1 MLLIVISRKMSE
13 NIDFYNSLELTLI
26 EAENLISDGVD
37 NSKSL
42 FHTPVLSTFVNKTI
56 STRTVVLREF
66 DSKNRTL
73 RFHTDNR
80 SGKIEELKENSIS
93 SVHGY
98 DPELKVQI
106 RLKGKTSLHINDE
119 ISKMAWAKSREM
131 SKMCYSVK
139 DSPGIKISSPEPFD
153 LIKEEIDIELGYDN
167 FAVLLFHYDSLE
179 FLFLKGAG
187 HRRSLFDWS
196 SDQLKSSWLIP

>member
-1 MLLIVISRKMSE
+1 MSKK
-13 NIDFYNSLELTLI
+13 IDFYNSLELTLL
-26 EAENLISDGVD
+26 EAENLISDGVE
-37 NSKSL
+37 NSKSM
-42 FHTPVLSTFVNKTI
+42 FHTPVLSSFVEKTI

-73 RFHTDNR
+73 RFHTDSR

-98 DPELKVQI
+98 DPDLKVQI
-106 RLKGKTSLHINDE
+106 RLKGKTTLHIDNE
-119 ISKMAWAKSREM
+119 ISKKAWAESREM

-139 DSPGIKISSPEPFD
+139 DSPGNKISSPEPFD
-153 LIKEEIDIELGYDN
+153 LIKEEIDIELGYNN
-167 FAVLLFHYDSLE
+167 FAVLYFSYDSLE

>member
-1 MLLIVISRKMSE
+1 MSKK
-13 NIDFYNSLELTLI
+13 IDFYNSLELTLL
-26 EAENLISDGVD
+26 EAENLISDGVE
-37 NSKSL
+37 NSKSM
-42 FHTPVLSTFVNKTI
+42 FHTPVLSSFVEKKI

-73 RFHTDNR
+73 RFHTDSR

-98 DPELKVQI
+98 DPDLKVQI
-106 RLKGKTSLHINDE
+106 RLKGKTSLHIDNE
-119 ISKMAWAKSREM
+119 ISKKAWAESREM

-139 DSPGIKISSPEPFD
+139 DSPGNKISSPEPFD
-153 LIKEEIDIELGYDN
+153 LIKEEIDIELGYNN
-167 FAVLLFHYDSLE
+167 FAVLHFSYDSLE

-196 SDQLKSSWLIP
+196 SDQLESSWLIP

>member
-1 MLLIVISRKMSE
+1 MSKK
-13 NIDFYNSLELTLI
+13 IDFYNSLELTLL
-26 EAENLISDGVD
+26 EAENLISDGVE
-37 NSKSL
+37 NSKSM
-42 FHTPVLSTFVNKTI
+42 FHTPVLSSFVEKTI

-73 RFHTDNR
+73 RFHTDIR

-98 DPELKVQI
+98 DPDLKVQI
-106 RLKGKTSLHINDE
+106 RLKGKTSLHIDNE
-119 ISKMAWAKSREM
+119 ISKKAWAESREM

-139 DSPGIKISSPEPFD
+139 DSPGNKISSPEPFD
-153 LIKEEIDIELGYDN
+153 LIKEEIDIELGYNN
-167 FAVLLFHYDSLE
+167 FAVLHFSYDSLE

-187 HRRSLFDWS
+187 HRRSLFDWN
-196 SDQLKSSWLIP
+196 SDQLESSWLIP

>member
-1 MLLIVISRKMSE
+1 MSKKI
-13 NIDFYNSLELTLI
+13 NFYNSLELTLL
-26 EAENLISDGVD
+26 EAENLISDGVE
-37 NSKSL
+37 NSKSM
-42 FHTPVLSTFVNKTI
+42 FHTPVLSSFVEKTI

-73 RFHTDNR
+73 RFHTDSR

-98 DPELKVQI
+98 DPDLKVQI
-106 RLKGKTSLHINDE
+106 RLKGKTSLHIDNE
-119 ISKMAWAKSREM
+119 ISKKAWAESREM

-139 DSPGIKISSPEPFD
+139 DSPGNKISSPKPFD
-153 LIKEEIDIELGYDN
+153 LIKEEIDIELGYNN
-167 FAVLLFHYDSLE
+167 FAVLHFSYDSLE

-196 SDQLKSSWLIP
+196 SDQLESSWLIP

>member
-1 MLLIVISRKMSE
+1 MSKK
-13 NIDFYNSLELTLI
+13 IDFYNSLELTLL
-26 EAENLISDGVD
+26 EAENLISDGVE
-37 NSKSL
+37 NSKSM
-42 FHTPVLSTFVNKTI
+42 FHTPVLSSFVEKTI

-73 RFHTDNR
+73 RFHTDSR

-98 DPELKVQI
+98 DPDLKVQI
-106 RLKGKTSLHINDE
+106 RLKGKTSLHVNNE
-119 ISKMAWAKSREM
+119 ISKKAWAESREM

-139 DSPGIKISSPEPFD
+139 DSPGNKISSPEPFD
-153 LIKEEIDIELGYDN
+153 LIKEEIDIELGYNN
-167 FAVLLFHYDSLE
+167 FAVLHFSYDSLE

-196 SDQLKSSWLIP
+196 SDQLESSWLIP

>member
-1 MLLIVISRKMSE
+1 MSKK
-13 NIDFYNSLELTLI
+13 IDFYNSLELTLL
-26 EAENLISDGVD
+26 EAENLISDGVE
-37 NSKSL
+37 NSKSM
-42 FHTPVLSTFVNKTI
+42 FHTPVLSSFVEKTI

-73 RFHTDNR
+73 RFHTDSR

-98 DPELKVQI
+98 DPDLKVQI
-106 RLKGKTSLHINDE
+106 RRKGKTSLHIDNE
-119 ISKMAWAKSREM
+119 ISKKAWAESREM

-139 DSPGIKISSPEPFD
+139 DSPGNKISSPEPFD
-153 LIKEEIDIELGYDN
+153 LIKEEIDIELGYNN
-167 FAVLLFHYDSLE
+167 FAVLHFSYDSLE

-196 SDQLKSSWLIP
+196 SDQLESSWLIP

>member
-1 MLLIVISRKMSE
+1 MSKK
-13 NIDFYNSLELTLI
+13 IDFYNSLELTLL
-26 EAENLISDGVD
+26 EAENLISDGVE
-37 NSKSL
+37 NSKSM
-42 FHTPVLSTFVNKTI
+42 FHTPVLSSFVEKTI

-73 RFHTDNR
+73 RFHTDSR

-98 DPELKVQI
+98 DPDLKVQI
-106 RLKGKTSLHINDE
+106 RLKGKTSLHIDNE
-119 ISKMAWAKSREM
+119 VSKKAWTESREM

-139 DSPGIKISSPEPFD
+139 DSPGNKISSPEPFD
-153 LIKEEIDIELGYDN
+153 LIKEEIDIELGYNN
-167 FAVLLFHYDSLE
+167 FAVLHFSYDSLE

-196 SDQLKSSWLIP
+196 SDQLESSWLIP

>member
-1 MLLIVISRKMSE
+1 MSKK
-13 NIDFYNSLELTLI
+13 IDFYNSLELTLL
-26 EAENLISDGVD
+26 EAENLISEGVE
-37 NSKSL
+37 NSKSM
-42 FHTPVLSTFVNKTI
+42 FHTPVLSSFVEKTI

-73 RFHTDNR
+73 RFHTDSR

-98 DPELKVQI
+98 DPDLKVQI
-106 RLKGKTSLHINDE
+106 RLKGKTSLHIDNE
-119 ISKMAWAKSREM
+119 ISKKAWAESREM

-139 DSPGIKISSPEPFD
+139 DSPGNKISSPEPFD
-153 LIKEEIDIELGYDN
+153 LIKEEIDIELGYNN
-167 FAVLLFHYDSLE
+167 FAVLHFSYDSLE

-196 SDQLKSSWLIP
+196 SDQLESSWLIP

>member
-1 MLLIVISRKMSE
+1 MSKK
-13 NIDFYNSLELTLI
+13 IDFYNSLELTLL
-26 EAENLISDGVD
+26 EAENLISEGVE
-37 NSKSL
+37 NSKSM
-42 FHTPVLSTFVNKTI
+42 FHTPVLSSFVEKTI

-73 RFHTDNR
+73 RFHTDSR

-98 DPELKVQI
+98 DPDLKVQI
-106 RLKGKTSLHINDE
+106 RLKGKTSLHIDNE
-119 ISKMAWAKSREM
+119 ISKKAWAESREM

-139 DSPGIKISSPEPFD
+139 DSPGNKISSPEPFD
-153 LIKEEIDIELGYDN
+153 LIKEEIDIELGYNN
-167 FAVLLFHYDSLE
+167 FAVLHFCYDSLE

-196 SDQLKSSWLIP
+196 SDQLESSWLIP

>member
-1 MLLIVISRKMSE
+1 MSKK
-13 NIDFYNSLELTLI
+13 IDFYNSLELTLL
-26 EAENLISDGVD
+26 EAENLISDGVE
-37 NSKSL
+37 NSKSM
-42 FHTPVLSTFVNKTI
+42 FHTPVLSSFVEKTI

-66 DSKNRTL
+66 DSKNRML
-73 RFHTDNR
+73 RFHTDSR

-98 DPELKVQI
+98 DPDLKVQI
-106 RLKGKTSLHINDE
+106 RLKGKTSLHIDNE
-119 ISKMAWAKSREM
+119 VSKKAWTESREM

-139 DSPGIKISSPEPFD
+139 DSPGNKISSPEPFD
-153 LIKEEIDIELGYDN
+153 LIKEEIDIELGYNN
-167 FAVLLFHYDSLE
+167 FAVLHFSYDSLE

-196 SDQLKSSWLIP
+196 SNQLKSSWLIP

>member
-1 MLLIVISRKMSE
+1 MSKK
-13 NIDFYNSLELTLI
+13 IDFYNSLELTLL
-26 EAENLISDGVD
+26 EAENLISDGVE
-37 NSKSL
+37 NSKSM
-42 FHTPVLSTFVNKTI
+42 FHTPVLSSFVEKTI

-73 RFHTDNR
+73 RFHTDRR

-98 DPELKVQI
+98 DPDLKVQI
-106 RLKGKTSLHINDE
+106 RLKGKTSLHIDNE
-119 ISKMAWAKSREM
+119 ISKKAWAESREM

-139 DSPGIKISSPEPFD
+139 DSPGNKISSPEPFD
-153 LIKEEIDIELGYDN
+153 LIKEEIDIELGYNN
-167 FAVLLFHYDSLE
+167 FAVLHFSYDSLE
-179 FLFLKGAG
+179 FLFMKGAG

-196 SDQLKSSWLIP
+196 SDQLESSWLIP

>member
-1 MLLIVISRKMSE
+1 MS
-13 NIDFYNSLELTLI
+13 NKIDFYNSLELTLL
-26 EAENLISDGVD
+26 EAENLISDGVE
-37 NSKSL
+37 NSKSM
-42 FHTPVLSTFVNKTI
+42 FHTPVLSSFVEKTI

-73 RFHTDNR
+73 RFHTDSR

-98 DPELKVQI
+98 DPDLKVQI
-106 RLKGKTSLHINDE
+106 RLKGKTSLHIDNE
-119 ISKMAWAKSREM
+119 ISKKAWAESREM

-139 DSPGIKISSPEPFD
+139 DSPGNKISSPKPFD
-153 LIKEEIDIELGYDN
+153 LIKEEIDIELGYNN
-167 FAVLLFHYDSLE
+167 FAVLHFSYDSLE

-196 SDQLKSSWLIP
+196 SDQLESSWLIP

>member
-1 MLLIVISRKMSE
+1 MSKK
-13 NIDFYNSLELTLI
+13 IDFYNSLELTLL
-26 EAENLISDGVD
+26 EAENLISDGVE
-37 NSKSL
+37 NSKSM
-42 FHTPVLSTFVNKTI
+42 FHTPVLSSFVEKTI

-73 RFHTDNR
+73 RFHTDSR

-98 DPELKVQI
+98 DPDLKVQI
-106 RLKGKTSLHINDE
+106 RLKGKTSLHIDNE
-119 ISKMAWAKSREM
+119 ISKKAWAESREM

-139 DSPGIKISSPEPFD
+139 DSPGNKISSPEPFD
-153 LIKEEIDIELGYDN
+153 LIKKEIDIELGYNN
-167 FAVLLFHYDSLE
+167 FAVLHFSYDSLE

-196 SDQLKSSWLIP
+196 SDQLESSWLIP

>member
-1 MLLIVISRKMSE
+1 MSKK
-13 NIDFYNSLELTLI
+13 IDFYNSLELTLL
-26 EAENLISDGVD
+26 EAENLISDGVE
-37 NSKSL
+37 NSKSM
-42 FHTPVLSTFVNKTI
+42 FHTPVLSSFVEKTI

-73 RFHTDNR
+73 RFHTDSR

-98 DPELKVQI
+98 DPDLKVQI
-106 RLKGKTSLHINDE
+106 RLKGKTSLHIDNE
-119 ISKMAWAKSREM
+119 VSKKAWAESREM

-139 DSPGIKISSPEPFD
+139 DSPGNKISSPEPFD
-153 LIKEEIDIELGYDN
+153 LIKEEIDIELGYNN
-167 FAVLLFHYDSLE
+167 FAVLHFSYDSLE

>member
-1 MLLIVISRKMSE
+1 MSE
-13 NIDFYNSLELTLI
+13 KIDFYNSLELTLI

-37 NSKSL
+37 NSKSM
-42 FHTPVLSTFVNKTI
+42 FHTPVLSTFVNETI

-66 DSKNRTL
+66 NLKNRTL
-73 RFHTDNR
+73 RFHTDSR

-98 DPELKVQI
+98 DPDLKVQI
-106 RLKGKTSLHINDE
+106 RLKGKTLVHINDE
-119 ISKMAWAKSREM
+119 ISKEAWAKSREM

-167 FAVLLFHYDSLE
+167 FAVLLFSYNSLE

-187 HRRSLFDWS
+187 HRRSLFDGNS
-196 SDQLKSSWLIP
+196 SQLKSSWLIP

>member
-1 MLLIVISRKMSE
+1 MSKK
-13 NIDFYNSLELTLI
+13 IDFYNSLELTLL
-26 EAENLISDGVD
+26 EAENLISDGIE
-37 NSKSL
+37 NSKSM
-42 FHTPVLSTFVNKTI
+42 FHTPVLSSFVEKTI

-98 DPELKVQI
+98 DPDLKVQI
-106 RLKGKTSLHINDE
+106 RLKGKTSLHIDNE
-119 ISKMAWAKSREM
+119 ISKKAWAESREM

-139 DSPGIKISSPEPFD
+139 DSPGNKISSPEPFD
-153 LIKEEIDIELGYDN
+153 LIKEEIDIELGYNN
-167 FAVLLFHYDSLE
+167 FAVLHFSYDSLE

-196 SDQLKSSWLIP
+196 SDQLESSWLIP

>member
-1 MLLIVISRKMSE
+1 MSKK
-13 NIDFYNSLELTLI
+13 IDFYNSLELTLL
-26 EAENLISDGVD
+26 EAENLISDGVE
-37 NSKSL
+37 NSKSM
-42 FHTPVLSTFVNKTI
+42 FHTPVLSSFVEKTI

-73 RFHTDNR
+73 RFHTDSR

-98 DPELKVQI
+98 DPDLKVQI
-106 RLKGKTSLHINDE
+106 RLKGKTSLHIDNE
-119 ISKMAWAKSREM
+119 ISKKAWAESRAM

-139 DSPGIKISSPEPFD
+139 DSPGNKISSPEPFD
-153 LIKEEIDIELGYDN
+153 LIKEEIDIELGYNN
-167 FAVLLFHYDSLE
+167 FAVLHFSYDSLE

-196 SDQLKSSWLIP
+196 SDQLESSWLIP

>member
-1 MLLIVISRKMSE
+1 MSKK
-13 NIDFYNSLELTLI
+13 IDFYNSLELTLL
-26 EAENLISDGVD
+26 EAENLISDGIE
-37 NSKSL
+37 NSKSM
-42 FHTPVLSTFVNKTI
+42 FHTPVLSSFVEKTI

-98 DPELKVQI
+98 DPDLKVQI
-106 RLKGKTSLHINDE
+106 RLKGKTSLHIDNE
-119 ISKMAWAKSREM
+119 ISKKAWAESREM

-139 DSPGIKISSPEPFD
+139 DSPGNKISSPEPFD
-153 LIKEEIDIELGYDN
+153 LIKEEIDIELGYNN
-167 FAVLLFHYDSLE
+167 FAVLHFSYDSLE

-187 HRRSLFDWS
+187 HRRSLFDWNS
-196 SDQLKSSWLIP
+196 SQLKSSWLIP

>member
-1 MLLIVISRKMSE
+1 MSKK
-13 NIDFYNSLELTLI
+13 IDFYNSLELTLL
-26 EAENLISDGVD
+26 EAENLISDGVE
-37 NSKSL
+37 NSKSM
-42 FHTPVLSTFVNKTI
+42 FHTPVLSSFVEKTI

-66 DSKNRTL
+66 NSKKRTL
-73 RFHTDNR
+73 RFHTDSR

-98 DPELKVQI
+98 DPDLKVQI
-106 RLKGKTSLHINDE
+106 RLKGKTSLHIDNE
-119 ISKMAWAKSREM
+119 ISKKAWAESREM

-139 DSPGIKISSPEPFD
+139 DSPGNKISSPEPFD
-153 LIKEEIDIELGYDN
+153 LIKEEIDIELGYEN
-167 FAVLLFHYDSLE
+167 FAVLHFSYDSLE

>member
-1 MLLIVISRKMSE
+1 MSKK
-13 NIDFYNSLELTLI
+13 IDFYNSLELTLL
-26 EAENLISDGVD
+26 EAENLISDGVE
-37 NSKSL
+37 NSKSM
-42 FHTPVLSTFVNKTI
+42 FHTPVLSSFVEKTI

-73 RFHTDNR
+73 RFHTDSR

-98 DPELKVQI
+98 DPDLKVQI
-106 RLKGKTSLHINDE
+106 RLKGKTSLHIDNE
-119 ISKMAWAKSREM
+119 ISKKAWAESREM

-139 DSPGIKISSPEPFD
+139 DSPGNKISSPEPFD
-153 LIKEEIDIELGYDN
+153 LIKEEIDIELGYNN
-167 FAVLLFHYDSLE
+167 FAVLHFNYDSLE

>member
-1 MLLIVISRKMSE
+1 MSKK
-13 NIDFYNSLELTLI
+13 IDFYNSLELTLL
-26 EAENLISDGVD
+26 EAENLISDGVE
-37 NSKSL
+37 NSKSM
-42 FHTPVLSTFVNKTI
+42 FHTPVLSSFVEKTI

-73 RFHTDNR
+73 RFHTDSR

-98 DPELKVQI
+98 DPDLKVQI
-106 RLKGKTSLHINDE
+106 RLKGKTSLHIDNE
-119 ISKMAWAKSREM
+119 ISKKAWAESREM

-139 DSPGIKISSPEPFD
+139 DSPGNKIPSPEPFD
-153 LIKEEIDIELGYDN
+153 LIKEEIDIELGYNN
-167 FAVLLFHYDSLE
+167 FAVLHFSYDSLE

-196 SDQLKSSWLIP
+196 SDQLESSWLIP

>member
-1 MLLIVISRKMSE
+1 MSKK
-13 NIDFYNSLELTLI
+13 IDFYNSLELTLL
-26 EAENLISDGVD
+26 EAENLISDGVE
-37 NSKSL
+37 NSKSM
-42 FHTPVLSTFVNKTI
+42 FHTPVLSSFVEKTI

-73 RFHTDNR
+73 RFHTDSR

-98 DPELKVQI
+98 DPDLKVQI
-106 RLKGKTSLHINDE
+106 RLKGKTTLHIDNE
-119 ISKMAWAKSREM
+119 ISKKAWAESKEM

-139 DSPGIKISSPEPFD
+139 DSPGNKVSSPEPFD
-153 LIKEEIDIELGYDN
+153 LIKEEIDIELGYNN
-167 FAVLLFHYDSLE
+167 FAVLYFSYDSLE

>member
-1 MLLIVISRKMSE
+1 MSKK
-13 NIDFYNSLELTLI
+13 IDFNNTLELNLL
-26 EAENLISDGVD
+26 EAENLISDGVE
-37 NSKSL
+37 NSKSM
-42 FHTPVLSTFVNKTI
+42 FHTPVLSSFVEKTI

-73 RFHTDNR
+73 RFHTDSR

-98 DPELKVQI
+98 DPDLKVQI
-106 RLKGKTSLHINDE
+106 RLKGKTSLHIDNE
-119 ISKMAWAKSREM
+119 ISKKAWAESREM

-139 DSPGIKISSPEPFD
+139 DSPGNKISSPEPFD
-153 LIKEEIDIELGYDN
+153 LIKEEIDIELGYNN
-167 FAVLLFHYDSLE
+167 FAVLHFSYDSLE

-196 SDQLKSSWLIP
+196 SDQLESSWLIP

>member
-1 MLLIVISRKMSE
+1 MSKK
-13 NIDFYNSLELTLI
+13 IDFYNSLELTLL
-26 EAENLISDGVD
+26 EAENLISDGVE
-37 NSKSL
+37 NSKSM
-42 FHTPVLSTFVNKTI
+42 FHTPVLSSFVEKTI

-73 RFHTDNR
+73 RFHTDSR

-98 DPELKVQI
+98 DPDLKVQI
-106 RLKGKTSLHINDE
+106 RLKGKTSLHIDNE
-119 ISKMAWAKSREM
+119 ISKKAWAESREM

-139 DSPGIKISSPEPFD
+139 DSPGNKISSPEPFD
-153 LIKEEIDIELGYDN
+153 LIKEEIDIELGYNN
-167 FAVLLFHYDSLE
+167 FAVLHFSYDSLE

>member
-1 MLLIVISRKMSE
+1 MSKK
-13 NIDFYNSLELTLI
+13 IDFYNSLELTLL
-26 EAENLISDGVD
+26 EAENLISDGVE
-37 NSKSL
+37 NSKSM
-42 FHTPVLSTFVNKTI
+42 FHTPVLSSFIEKTI

-73 RFHTDNR
+73 RFHTDSR

-98 DPELKVQI
+98 DPDLKVQI
-106 RLKGKTSLHINDE
+106 RLKGKTSLHIDNE
-119 ISKMAWAKSREM
+119 ISKKAWAESREM

-139 DSPGIKISSPEPFD
+139 DSPGNKISSPEPFD
-153 LIKEEIDIELGYDN
+153 LIKEEIDIELGYNN
-167 FAVLLFHYDSLE
+167 FAVLHFSYDSLE

-196 SDQLKSSWLIP
+196 SDQLESSWLIP

>member
-1 MLLIVISRKMSE
+1 MSE
-13 NIDFYNSLELTLI
+13 KIDFYNSLELTLI

-37 NSKSL
+37 NSKSM
-42 FHTPVLSTFVNKTI
+42 FHTPVLSTFVNETI

-66 DSKNRTL
+66 NLKNRTL
-73 RFHTDNR
+73 RFHTDSR

-98 DPELKVQI
+98 DPDLKVQI
-106 RLKGKTSLHINDE
+106 RLKGKTLVHINDE
-119 ISKMAWAKSREM
+119 ISKEAWAKSREM

-167 FAVLLFHYDSLE
+167 FAVLLFSYDSLE
-179 FLFLKGAG
+179 FLFLKGSG
-187 HRRSLFDWS
+187 HRRSLFDWNS
-196 SDQLKSSWLIP
+196 SQLKSSWLIP

>member
-1 MLLIVISRKMSE
+1 MSKK
-13 NIDFYNSLELTLI
+13 IDFYNSLELTLL
-26 EAENLISDGVD
+26 EAENLISDGVK
-37 NSKSL
+37 NSKSM
-42 FHTPVLSTFVNKTI
+42 FHTPVLSSFVEKTI

-73 RFHTDNR
+73 RFHTDSR

-98 DPELKVQI
+98 DPDLKVQI

-119 ISKMAWAKSREM
+119 ISKKAWAKSREM

>member
-1 MLLIVISRKMSE
+1 MSKK
-13 NIDFYNSLELTLI
+13 IDFYNSLELTLL
-26 EAENLISDGVD
+26 EAENLISDGVE
-37 NSKSL
+37 NSKSM
-42 FHTPVLSTFVNKTI
+42 FHTPVLSSFVEKTI

-73 RFHTDNR
+73 RFHTDSR

-98 DPELKVQI
+98 DPDLKVQI
-106 RLKGKTSLHINDE
+106 RLKGKTSLHIDNE
-119 ISKMAWAKSREM
+119 ISKKAWAESREM

-139 DSPGIKISSPEPFD
+139 DSPGNKISSPEPFD
-153 LIKEEIDIELGYDN
+153 LIKEEIDIELGYNN
-167 FAVLLFHYDSLE
+167 FAVLHFNYDSLE

-187 HRRSLFDWS
+187 HRRSFFDWS

>member
-1 MLLIVISRKMSE
+1 MSKK
-13 NIDFYNSLELTLI
+13 IDFYNSLELTLL
-26 EAENLISDGVD
+26 EAENLISDGVE
-37 NSKSL
+37 NSKSM
-42 FHTPVLSTFVNKTI
+42 FHTPVLSSFVEKTI

-73 RFHTDNR
+73 RFHTDSR

-98 DPELKVQI
+98 DPDIKVQI
-106 RLKGKTSLHINDE
+106 RLKGKTSLHIDNE
-119 ISKMAWAKSREM
+119 ISKKAWAESREM

-139 DSPGIKISSPEPFD
+139 DSPGNKISSPEPFD
-153 LIKEEIDIELGYDN
+153 LIKEEIDIELGYNN
-167 FAVLLFHYDSLE
+167 FAVLHFSYDSLE

-196 SDQLKSSWLIP
+196 SDQLESSWLIP